1 MSVGDTLTAVGQS
14 EISLLNAVSIVI
26 ATAPFGSLFGFFFT
40 THFVSEETTAVWLT
54 STLFA
59 VLALIIWSIWFE

>member
-1 MSVGDTLTAVGQS
+1 MSVGDTLTAVGRS

-54 STLFA
+54 TIAFA
-59 VLALIIWSIWFE
+59 VLGLIVWSVRFE